1 MRSVNIGIIG
11 LGTVGGGVV
20 RLIQRHH
27 DDYVEHYGI
36 DLQIKRACSRND
48 AEAKNLGIA
57 DIFTTNWQDVTSDPN
72 IDIVIELIG
81 GEHPATEI
89 FEDSFAHGKHVV
101 SANKA
106 LLGRHVEHLAKLA
119 NSHGVQIKCEAAA
132 AGGIPVVSALE
143 HDLVGNEILTIAG
156 IMNGTTNYILSR
168 MANEGLG
175 FDEVLADAQRLGYAE
190 ADPTADVDGFDAAA
204 KIAILASIAFNSR
217 VTLDDV
223 HTEGI
228 RNITTLDLDTADD
241 MGYVIKL
248 LAIAHRTPDGI
259 DVRVHPTMLPKAHQ
273 LATVNGVFNAIY
285 VTGDAVGETMF
296 FGEGAGAG
304 PAASAVMGDVLEVAR
319 HLTLGVSP
327 IVGCTCT
334 DDLPILPVEEL
345 QTKYY
350 IRFAV
355 ADRSGVLAAMA
366 GVFAKHGV
374 SVRSVVQRGN
384 SEHETVNLSY
394 VTHTAKEASVR
405 AVLAEIAGLEDVLR
419 AEPSVIRVEG

>member
-48 AEAKNLGIA
+48 IEAKNLGIA
-57 DIFTTNWQDVTSDPN
+57 NVFTTNWQDITSDPT

-89 FEDSFAHGKHVV
+89 FEDAFAHGKHVV

-168 MANEGLG
+168 MANEGLASMKCSPMRSAW
-175 FDEVLADAQRLGYAE
+175 VTPR
-190 ADPTADVDGFDAAA
+190 PTPQPTST
-204 KIAILASIAFNSR
+204 ASMPLRKSR
-217 VTLDDV
+217 FSPLSASGTRVNTDDV
-223 HTEGI
+223 FMQGI
-228 RNITTLDLDTADD
+228 RNIS
-241 MGYVIKL
+241 
-248 LAIAHRTPDGI
+248 
-259 DVRVHPTMLPKAHQ
+259 
-273 LATVNGVFNAIY
+273 ATDIEMARQ
-285 VTGDAVGETMF
+285 
-296 FGEGAGAG
+296 FG
-304 PAASAVMGDVLEVAR
+304 LR
-319 HLTLGVSP
+319 H
-327 IVGCTCT
+327 
-334 DDLPILPVEEL
+334 
-345 QTKYY
+345 
-350 IRFAV
+350 
-355 ADRSGVLAAMA
+355 
-366 GVFAKHGV
+366 
-374 SVRSVVQRGN
+374 
-384 SEHETVNLSY
+384 
-394 VTHTAKEASVR
+394 
-405 AVLAEIAGLEDVLR
+405 
-419 AEPSVIRVEG
+419 

>member
-1 MRSVNIGIIG
+1 MRSDNIGIIG

-57 DIFTTNWQDVTSDPN
+57 DIFTTNWQDVTSDPT

-190 ADPTADVDGFDAAA
+190 ADPTADVDGFDAAS
-204 KIAILASIAFNSR
+204 KIAILASIGFRTR
-217 VTLDDV
+217 VNTDDV
-223 HTEGI
+223 FMQGI
-228 RNITTLDLDTADD
+228 RNVSATDIEMARQF
-241 MGYVIKL
+241 GYAIKL
-248 LAIAHRTPDGI
+248 LAIARNTESGV
-259 DVRVHPTMLPKAHQ
+259 DVRVHPTMIPATHQ
-273 LATVNGVFNAIY
+273 LASVSGAMNAVFI
-285 VTGDAVGETMF
+285 VGDAVGETMF
-296 FGEGAGAG
+296 YGAGAG
-304 PAASAVMGDVLEVAR
+304 SFQ
-319 HLTLGVSP
+319 H
-327 IVGCTCT
+327 I
-334 DDLPILPVEEL
+334 
-345 QTKYY
+345 
-350 IRFAV
+350 
-355 ADRSGVLAAMA
+355 
-366 GVFAKHGV
+366 
-374 SVRSVVQRGN
+374 
-384 SEHETVNLSY
+384 
-394 VTHTAKEASVR
+394 
-405 AVLAEIAGLEDVLR
+405 
-419 AEPSVIRVEG
+419 